1 MGGGGDCSPA
11 AVAVAVLRDD
21 LRPEVPEATPESYA
35 SLMVNCWDKDPTVRP
50 KFLEIMTRLES
61 FEEKSSTGWGGAS
74 TSSTM
79 SGISG
84 WGGGTSDK
92 GSSSTGGSHS
102 SNGTVCHACRVVPCR
117 AVSCRVSCR
126 RVVVCGA
133 D

>member
-1 MGGGGDCSPA
+1 
-11 AVAVAVLRDD
+11 VAVAVLRDD

-102 SNGTVCHACRVVPCR
+102 SNGTVCHACRVVPCV
-117 AVSCRVSCR
+117 VSSVLIEGNALQGR
-126 RVVVCGA
+126 RRRMGRRRRCGA
-133 D
+133 